1 MESMKH
7 GAGKA
12 AGGTLQDWEAMNKR
26 NMQRAKQILKS
37 KAMKVNA
44 EKSTHGVGITEW
56 CL

>member
-7 GAGKA
+7 GAGDA
-12 AGGTLQDWEAMNKR
+12 AGGTLDDWEAMNKR

-37 KAMKVNA
+37 KTMRVNA
-44 EKSTHGVGITEW
+44 DKSARGLGITEW

>member
-37 KAMKVNA
+37 KTMKVNA